1 MENSRES
8 RATRRTDVVI
18 DALAIGGAAC
28 MAAGLWAQF
37 DWPIAAIVIGA
48 LAMAVAVVAA
58 IGGGR

>member
-1 MENSRES
+1 M
-8 RATRRTDVVI
+8 VI